1 MQRIANRP
9 FGLIFI
15 VAVMTVGLSGCGS
28 ATTTSDWSFT
38 DAGGDIRSL
47 SDSRGGVVVLAFINT
62 WCEPCQE
69 AALHLQQLQMRFA
82 DRGVRIVFVSS
93 WERGDPA
100 SYMEDRGFTY
110 GLLLNG
116 TTIARDYK
124 VKRVP
129 TFCVI
134 GANGREVARFD
145 GFNKKTMARLARA
158 IKKHSR
164 ANPAEMHVE
173 PVVHHS
179 DDAPGQ

>member
-1 MQRIANRP
+1 MRRIANRP
-9 FGLIFI
+9 FGLVSI

-38 DAGGDIRSL
+38 DAAGDIRTL

-69 AALHLQQLQMRFA
+69 AAFHLQHLQTRFA

-100 SYMEDRGFTY
+100 SFMEDRGYTY

-116 TTIARDYK
+116 TTIAREYK

-134 GANGREVARFD
+134 DANGREVARVD
-145 GFNKKTMARLARA
+145 GFNKKTMALTRR
-158 IKKHSR
+158 R
-164 ANPAEMHVE
+164 WRGW
-173 PVVHHS
+173 PVR
-179 DDAPGQ
+179 

>member
-9 FGLIFI
+9 LGLISI
-15 VAVMTVGLSGCGS
+15 VALMTVGLSGCGS
-28 ATTTSDWSFT
+28 STKTSDWSFT
-38 DAGGDIRSL
+38 DVAGDIRTL

-69 AALHLQQLQMRFA
+69 AALQLQQLQTRFA
-82 DRGVRIVFVSS
+82 NRGVRVVFVSS

-100 SYMEDRGFTY
+100 AFMEDRGYTY

-134 GANGREVARFD
+134 GANGREVARVD
-145 GFNKKTMARLARA
+145 GFNKKTMARLAHA

-164 ANPAEMHVE
+164 ANPNEMHVE
-173 PVVHHS
+173 PVAHHS
-179 DDAPGQ
+179 DDAPAE

>member
-1 MQRIANRP
+1 MKRIANRP
-9 FGLIFI
+9 FGLISI
-15 VAVMTVGLSGCGS
+15 VAVMTIGLSGCGS
-28 ATTTSDWSFT
+28 STKTTDWSFT
-38 DAGGDIRSL
+38 DAAGDIRTL

-69 AALHLQQLQMRFA
+69 AAFHLQQLQTRFA
-82 DRGVRIVFVSS
+82 DRGVRVVFVSS

-134 GANGREVARFD
+134 GANGREVARID
-145 GFNKKTMARLARA
+145 GFNKKTMARLASA

-164 ANPAEMHVE
+164 GNRSVA
-173 PVVHHS
+173 HHN
-179 DDAPGQ
+179 DDAPAE

>member
-1 MQRIANRP
+1 MQRIASRP

-15 VAVMTVGLSGCGS
+15 VAVMTVGLSSCGS
-28 ATTTSDWSFT
+28 STKTSDWSFT
-38 DAGGDIRSL
+38 DAAGDIRAL

-69 AALHLQQLQMRFA
+69 AAFHLQQLQARFA
-82 DRGVRIVFVSS
+82 DRGVRVVFVSS

-100 SYMEDRGFTY
+100 SYMEDRGYTY

-116 TTIARDYK
+116 TSIAMDYK

-134 GANGREVARFD
+134 DAKGREVARVD

-164 ANPAEMHVE
+164 ANSHEMHVE
-173 PVVHHS
+173 PVAHHS
-179 DDAPGQ
+179 DDAPAE